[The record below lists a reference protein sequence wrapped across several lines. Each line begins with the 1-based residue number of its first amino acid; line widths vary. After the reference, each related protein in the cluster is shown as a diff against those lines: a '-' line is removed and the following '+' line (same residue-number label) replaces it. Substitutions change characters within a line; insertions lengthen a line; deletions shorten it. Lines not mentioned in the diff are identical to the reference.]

1 MQSWIKEW
9 AKNKTMIIQRTPFT
23 AQTLDDIHAFVGK
36 SVSQNLNP
44 VVSERTTSDG
54 FYMGLHR
61 DDYHLDNYKFKKGV
75 RDESVW
81 SKMYDTE
88 KRPMVTVIWY
98 RSTQGIDFV
107 GGNLRFHDGYT
118 VRPVKDSAILFD
130 SNDIHEVTLQ
140 TRKEGLPNT
149 RTVVIIKYYDIAFK
163 K

>member
-9 AKNKTMIIQRTPFT
+9 AKNKTMIIQRTSFT
-23 AQTLDDIHAFVGK
+23 AQTLDDIHTFVA
-36 SVSQNLNP
+36 SQ
-44 VVSERTTSDG
+44 RMTSDG

-61 DDYHLDNYKFKKGV
+61 DDYHLDHYKFKNGI
-75 RDESVW
+75 RDDSVW
-81 SKMYDTE
+81 SKMYDTD
-88 KRPMVTVIWY
+88 KRPIVTVIWY
-98 RSTQGIDFV
+98 KSTQGIDFV

-149 RTVVIIKYYDIAFK
+149 RTVVIVKYYNIAFS
-163 K
+163 